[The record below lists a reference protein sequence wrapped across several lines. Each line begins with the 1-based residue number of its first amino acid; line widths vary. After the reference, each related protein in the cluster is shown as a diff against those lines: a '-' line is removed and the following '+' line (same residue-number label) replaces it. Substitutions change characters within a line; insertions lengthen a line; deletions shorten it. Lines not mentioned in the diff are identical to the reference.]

1 MCYDFELPEKV
12 KQKSKNTLREEDK
25 EIEPELEPM
34 TVSN

>member
-12 KQKSKNTLREEDK
+12 NKKVKNTLREEDK
-25 EIEPELEPM
+25 EIELELEPM

>member
-12 KQKSKNTLREEDK
+12 KQKSRNTLREEDE
-25 EIEPELEPM
+25 EIELELEPM